1 MTTLGSIVIY
11 FIIVLFIVAA
21 MLTLSYLLGERHRER
36 TTGEVYES
44 GILPTGSARLRIS
57 VKYYLIA
64 MFFVIFDL
72 EAAFIYLWAVSF
84 RELGWAGYLEALIF
98 IGILLSAL
106 VYLWRSGALEW
117 GPNPRLR
124 RKAGTNRSLPNR
136 SSPNRSSPEA
146 GSSSEKELD
155 KHELVVE

>member
-21 MLTLSYLLGERHRER
+21 MLTLSYLLGERHQER
-36 TTGEVYES
+36 TTGEAYES
-44 GILPTGSARLRIS
+44 GMLPTGSARLRIS

-84 RELGWAGYLEALIF
+84 KELGWAGYLEALIF

-124 RKAGTNRSLPNR
+124 RNPRAMQ
-136 SSPNRSSPEA
+136 SSPNQSSPEA
-146 GSSSEKELD
+146 DSSSEKELD